1 MNKKILI
8 ISNII
13 ISIILI
19 VIIINIAMYT
29 ININN
34 NKEKIENE
42 SNNITPNFNDV
53 QEVKTESNDLE
64 NIVATN
70 IETNDKE
77 QKREETKDNNYIQ
90 KETEEK
96 ANKETNETIT
106 KKTEEKVQIATSTP
120 KATTNIIVS
129 EKKETT
135 KTPEP
140 KATPKATNVPTPQP
154 TSKPIGNPELAFQI
168 TTKENIEKE
177 NQAIAWIKD
186 ELSKSPEAVKQGFT
200 VQRGT
205 ESVAKG
211 KVDGFSFY
219 ESRIRNRVR
228 GAGGNFYVFVEDHYI
243 YDSTGTTQNL
253 GDTWIYIYIQ

>member
-13 ISIILI
+13 IILLLIITVIYISIYMVKINRKEA
-19 VIIINIAMYT
+19 VHNEADIIASSEIADEMNVVEINS
-29 ININN
+29 
-34 NKEKIENE
+34 EEN
-42 SNNITPNFNDV
+42 
-53 QEVKTESNDLE
+53 L
-64 NIVATN
+64 VATN
-70 IETNDKE
+70 TETNDKS
-77 QKREETKDNNYIQ
+77 QKNEETKDKTTIK

-96 ANKETNETIT
+96 NIKETNENVV
-106 KKTEEKVQIATSTP
+106 KKTEEKVQIVTSTP
-120 KATTNIIVS
+120 QATINTS
-129 EKKETT
+129 ATEKKETI
-135 KTPEP
+135 KTAEP
-140 KATPKATNVPTPQP
+140 KATPKATSIPTPQP
-154 TSKPIGNPELAFQI
+154 TSKPIGNPELAFKI

-186 ELSKSPEAVKQGFT
+186 ELSKSPEAVEQGFT
-200 VQRGT
+200 VQKGI

-228 GAGGNFYVFVEDHYI
+228 GAGGNFYVFVEDHYM

-253 GDTWIYIYIQ
+253 ADTWIYIYIQ